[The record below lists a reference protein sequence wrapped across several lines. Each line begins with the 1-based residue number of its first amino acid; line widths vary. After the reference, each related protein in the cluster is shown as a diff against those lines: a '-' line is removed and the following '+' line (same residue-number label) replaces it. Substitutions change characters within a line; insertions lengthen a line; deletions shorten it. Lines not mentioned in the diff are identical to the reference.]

1 MFRLDFLFPVSH
13 TDLFL
18 PLCIIICHPP
28 LQTSFPWPSKKTNT
42 ESCDCFNENRRRC
55 CDTISDA
62 ADVSHS
68 LKQSIQDMG
77 YLFLFRHLSYMPQD
91 IQYLMYDTSN
101 AIENFLRNTS
111 KGTSNH
117 GLHSLIHLGVSRSQE
132 DHAKPM
138 FD

>member
-1 MFRLDFLFPVSH
+1 MFRLDFLFLVSH

-18 PLCIIICHPP
+18 PLCIIICHPL
-28 LQTSFPWPSKKTNT
+28 LQTSFPWPSKKTKT

-68 LKQSIQDMG
+68 LKRPIPDMG

-91 IQYLMYDTSN
+91 IQYPHVRYFKCNRKISTKY
-101 AIENFLRNTS
+101 I
-111 KGTSNH
+111 KGDKQPWSPLFGTP
-117 GLHSLIHLGVSRSQE
+117 GCKPVSGGSR
-132 DHAKPM
+132 KTNV
-138 FD
+138 